1 MEGNMNGEPVD
12 VRALAQAAATA
23 LRQGRHA
30 DARRL
35 FEQVVASG
43 RADASVR
50 LGLAYACFGTGDAPA
65 GLAATDLVLAQEPGN
80 LRALLLKADHL
91 LRSGDSRGAVSHY
104 QAVVAT
110 AAAQG
115 PLPPDLAREVARAQ
129 SMCQRHVT
137 HFEAALRQRLAPL
150 GLDDSSAE
158 RFAQSL
164 DILFGRRR
172 IYVQEP
178 RNYYFPG
185 LPQVQFYPRADFPWL
200 DAVEAATGEIRAELE
215 AVLREEGAFSPYVK
229 SVPGRP
235 PQPGN
240 VMLDNPD
247 WSAFYLW
254 KDGAVVPGNAARCP
268 RTLAALEGAPLC
280 RLPDRSPSILFSML
294 RPHTR
299 IPPHNGLVNTRLIV
313 HLPLIVPPGCGFRVG
328 NETREWVEG
337 KAWVFDDSIDHEA
350 WNDSDRTRV
359 ILLFEV
365 WRPELSERERAM
377 VQALFAAIDEHAGQ
391 KPVWEI

>member
-1 MEGNMNGEPVD
+1 VAGNVSGAPVD
-12 VRALAQAAATA
+12 ARALVQAAVRAL
-23 LRQGRHA
+23 REGRHA
-30 DARRL
+30 ESRGIFERL
-35 FEQVVASG
+35 VATG
-43 RADASVR
+43 RADASVH
-50 LGLAYACFGTGDAPA
+50 LGLAYACLGSGDVEAA
-65 GLAATDLVLAQEPGN
+65 FAATERVLALEPAN

-91 LRSGDSRGAVSHY
+91 QRSGDLRTAASYY
-104 QAVVAT
+104 QAVVAA

-115 PLPPDLAREVARAQ
+115 QLPPDLAREVARAR
-129 SMCQRHVT
+129 SMCQRQT
-137 HFEAALRQRLAPL
+137 GQFEAALRQRLSPL
-150 GLDDSSAE
+150 GLDDAATE

-185 LPQVQFYPRADFPWL
+185 LPQIQFYPRTDFPWL
-200 DAVEAATGEIRAELE
+200 DAVEAATSEIRAELE
-215 AVLREEGAFSPYVK
+215 AVLRDEGAFTPYVT
-229 SVPGRP
+229 SDPGRP
-235 PQPGN
+235 RPQGN

-247 WSAFYLW
+247 WSAFFLW
-254 KDGAVVPGNAARCP
+254 KDGAVVSANAARCP

-280 RLPDRSPSILFSML
+280 QLPQRSPSILFSL
-294 RPHTR
+294 LKPHTR

-350 WNDSDRTRV
+350 WNDSDHTRV

-365 WRPELSERERAM
+365 WRPELSERERAL
-377 VQALFAAIDEHAGQ
+377 VQAMFSAIDEHAGQ
-391 KPVWEI
+391 KPAWEI

>member
-1 MEGNMNGEPVD
+1 MSGTPID
-12 VRALAQAAATA
+12 ARAMAQAAVAA
-23 LRQGRHA
+23 LREGRHA
-30 DARRL
+30 EARRL
-35 FEQVVASG
+35 FERLVAAG
-43 RADASVR
+43 RADASVH
-50 LGLAYACFGTGDAPA
+50 LGLAYACLGTGDAGA
-65 GLAATDLVLAQEPGN
+65 ALAATERVLALEPGN
-80 LRALLLKADHL
+80 LRALMLKADHL
-91 LRSGDSRGAVSHY
+91 LRSGDTRAAVSHY
-104 QAVVAT
+104 QAVVTT

-115 PLPPDLAREVARAQ
+115 QLPADVAREVARAQ
-129 SMCQRHVT
+129 SMCQRHAGQ
-137 HFEAALRQRLAPL
+137 FEAALRQRLGPL
-150 GLDDSSAE
+150 GLGDAEAE

-200 DAVEAATGEIRAELE
+200 DKVEAATGEIRAELE
-215 AVLREEGAFSPYVK
+215 GVLKEEGSFAPYVR

-235 PQPGN
+235 RPQGN

-254 KDGAVVPGNAARCP
+254 KDGAVVPENAARCP

-280 RLPDRSPSILFSML
+280 RLPQRSPSILFSL
-294 RPHTR
+294 LKPHTR
-299 IPPHNGLVNTRLIV
+299 IPPHNGLVNTRLIC

-350 WNDSDRTRV
+350 WNDSDHTRV

-365 WRPELSERERAM
+365 WRPELSERERTL
-377 VQALFAAIDEHAGQ
+377 VQAMFAAIDEHAGQ
-391 KPVWEI
+391 KPAWEI

>member
-1 MEGNMNGEPVD
+1 MARD
-12 VRALAQAAATA
+12 VSTPPAEVRLQVQAALAA
-23 LRQGRHA
+23 LREGRHA
-30 DARRL
+30 ESRRL
-35 FEQVVASG
+35 FEQVVAAG
-43 RADASVR
+43 QADASVH
-50 LGLAYACFGTGDAPA
+50 LGLAYACLGAQDAA
-65 GLAATDLVLAQEPGN
+65 AALAATDRVLAMDPRN

-91 LRSGDSRGAVSHY
+91 QRSGDLRAATGYY
-104 QAVVAT
+104 QAVVK
-110 AAAQG
+110 AASSQG
-115 PLPPDLAREVARAQ
+115 QLPADLAREVARAQ
-129 SMCQRHVT
+129 AICQRHAAQ
-137 HFEAALRQRLAPL
+137 FEASLRERLAPL
-150 GLDDSSAE
+150 GLEDAPAE

-178 RNYYFPG
+178 RNYFFPG

-200 DAVEAATGEIRAELE
+200 DAVEAATVDI
-215 AVLREEGAFSPYVK
+215 REELRAVMREDGAFAPYVQ

-235 PQPGN
+235 RPQGN
-240 VMLDNPD
+240 AMLDNPD
-247 WSAFYLW
+247 WGAFYLW
-254 KDGAVVPGNAARCP
+254 KDGAVVPENAERCP

-299 IPPHNGLVNTRLIV
+299 IPPHNGLVNTRLIC

-359 ILLFEV
+359 ILLFEI
-365 WRPELSERERAM
+365 WRPELSERERAL
-377 VQALFAAIDEHAGQ
+377 VQAMFAAIDEHAGH
-391 KPVWEI
+391 KPAWEI

>member
-1 MEGNMNGEPVD
+1 MARD
-12 VRALAQAAATA
+12 VSTPPAEVRLQVQAALAA
-23 LRQGRHA
+23 LREGRHA
-30 DARRL
+30 ESRRL
-35 FEQVVASG
+35 FEQVVAAG
-43 RADASVR
+43 QADASVH
-50 LGLAYACFGTGDAPA
+50 LGLAYACLGAQDAA
-65 GLAATDLVLAQEPGN
+65 AALAATDRVLAMDPRN

-91 LRSGDSRGAVSHY
+91 QRSGDLRAATGYY
-104 QAVVAT
+104 QAVVK
-110 AAAQG
+110 AASSQG
-115 PLPPDLAREVARAQ
+115 QLPADLAREVARAQ
-129 SMCQRHVT
+129 AMCQRHAAQ
-137 HFEAALRQRLAPL
+137 FEASLRERLAPL
-150 GLDDSSAE
+150 GLEDAPAE

-178 RNYYFPG
+178 RNYFFPG

-200 DAVEAATGEIRAELE
+200 DAVEAATVDI
-215 AVLREEGAFSPYVK
+215 REELRAVMREDGAFAPYVQ

-235 PQPGN
+235 RPQGN
-240 VMLDNPD
+240 AMLDNPD
-247 WSAFYLW
+247 WGAFYLW
-254 KDGAVVPGNAARCP
+254 KDGAVVPENAERCP

-299 IPPHNGLVNTRLIV
+299 IPPHNGLVNTRLIC

-359 ILLFEV
+359 ILLFEI
-365 WRPELSERERAM
+365 WRPELSERERAL
-377 VQALFAAIDEHAGQ
+377 VQAMFAAIDEHAGH
-391 KPVWEI
+391 KPAWEI

>member
-1 MEGNMNGEPVD
+1 MSGAPLD
-12 VRALAQAAATA
+12 DRAQAQAAVAA
-23 LRQGRHA
+23 LREGRHA
-30 DARRL
+30 EARRR
-35 FEQVVASG
+35 FELLVAGG
-43 RADASVR
+43 RADATVH
-50 LGLAYACFGTGDAPA
+50 LGLAYACLGTGDPGAS
-65 GLAATDLVLAQEPGN
+65 LAATERALALDPGN

-91 LRSGDSRGAVSHY
+91 QRSGDPRAAATHY
-104 QAVVAT
+104 QAVVTA

-115 PLPPDLAREVARAQ
+115 QLPPDLAREVARAR
-129 SMCQRHVT
+129 SMCQRHT
-137 HFEAALRQRLAPL
+137 GQFEAALRQRLSPL
-150 GLDDSSAE
+150 GLDEAAAG

-164 DILFGRRR
+164 DILFGRQR

-185 LPQVQFYPRADFPWL
+185 LPQVQFYPRAEFPWL

-215 AVLREEGAFSPYVK
+215 AVLRDGNAFSPYVK
-229 SVPGRP
+229 SDPGRP
-235 PQPGN
+235 RPKGD

-268 RTLAALEGAPLC
+268 RTLAALAGAPLC
-280 RLPDRSPSILFSML
+280 RMPQRSPSILFSL
-294 RPHTR
+294 LKPHTR

-350 WNDSDRTRV
+350 WNDSDHTRV
-359 ILLFEV
+359 ILLFEI
-365 WRPELSERERAM
+365 WRPELSERERAL
-377 VQALFAAIDEHAGQ
+377 VQAMFAAIDEHSGR
-391 KPVWEI
+391 KPAWEI

>member
-1 MEGNMNGEPVD
+1 VAGNVSGTPID
-12 VRALAQAAATA
+12 ARALARAGATA
-23 LRQGRHA
+23 LSEGRHA
-30 DARRL
+30 EARRL
-35 FEQVVASG
+35 FEQVTATG
-43 RADASVR
+43 RADASVQ
-50 LGLAYACFGTGDAPA
+50 LGLAYACFGAGDVAA
-65 GLAATDLVLAQEPGN
+65 GLAATDRVLAQAPDN

-104 QAVVAT
+104 QAVVTT
-110 AAAQG
+110 AASQG
-115 PLPPDLAREVARAQ
+115 TLPPDLAREVARAR
-129 SMCQRHVT
+129 SMCQRHAT
-137 HFEAALRQRLAPL
+137 QFEAGLRQRLTPL
-150 GLDDSSAE
+150 GLEDSAAE

-215 AVLREEGAFSPYVK
+215 AVMQEDGAFAPYVQ
-229 SVPGRP
+229 SSPGRP
-235 PQPGN
+235 RPQGN
-240 VMLDNPD
+240 AMLDNPD

-254 KDGAVVPGNAARCP
+254 KDGAVVAANAARCP
-268 RTLAALEGAPLC
+268 RTLAALQGVPLC
-280 RLPDRSPSILFSML
+280 RLPDRSPSILFSL
-294 RPHTR
+294 LKPQTR
-299 IPPHNGLVNTRLIV
+299 IPPHNGLVNTRLIC

-365 WRPELSERERAM
+365 WRPELSERERVL
-377 VQALFAAIDEHAGQ
+377 VQTLFSAIDEHAGQ
-391 KPVWEI
+391 KPAWEI